1 MLKAFMTESEYR
13 LIFSNRNSI
22 IETIKTFR
30 FGHFEMIYSVI
41 LEIFTVFSCSTYFSS
56 PFFNKIYEVVIF
68 MTDRLHK
75 ITAAIWK
82 FVIDFVLLLGCNDPF
97 FIIKFSTFCH
107 LLYNFVGCCGMYV
120 KSISQKSSKYFLQ
133 LWRFLISLG
142 RTKVPMRQQIPS
154 KPFHKIH
161 ILYWPIWILHNF
173 WNTYSSF
180 CNSKSF
186 IYSL

>member
-1 MLKAFMTESEYR
+1 MKYLQSSHAL
-13 LIFSNRNSI
+13 LIFRA
-22 IETIKTFR
+22 
-30 FGHFEMIYSVI
+30 
-41 LEIFTVFSCSTYFSS
+41 L
-56 PFFNKIYEVVIF
+56 FFNKIYEVVIF

-75 ITAAIWK
+75 IMAAIWK

-142 RTKVPMRQQIPS
+142 ETKVPMRQQIPS